1 MKDEQVQDPGDAAR
15 HSCHLA
21 EQALQKD
28 AGNYRALLESAP
40 VAILATDRQGRIVL
54 FNRQAEEMF
63 GYTRDEVFGQTV
75 ETLIPPRLQNAHV
88 QHRADYMQAPR
99 SRPMGIGMDLIGR
112 RHDGSE
118 FPVEVG
124 LSTVQTE
131 NGTLVM
137 AFIAD
142 ISTRKQMQAAL
153 RQSEEKYRTLVEQ
166 SLQGVM
172 IVRGLRPRIVFANPA
187 LSEMTGYSVEQLTHM
202 PPDKVEALI
211 HPEHP
216 EVLQRF
222 RDRLQGKSVP
232 SRYGFRVIR
241 KDGTAVWL
249 QMSSNLIEYQGE
261 PAVQATL
268 VDITE
273 RRRTE
278 AALRQRT
285 VELQT
290 HNEELD
296 AFAHTVAHDLKN
308 PLALTIGFADALM
321 TRYADL
327 SDQELEK
334 YLETIARNGRRMRR
348 IIDELLLLSSV
359 RRLQEVEIT
368 PLDMGA
374 IVSQAREREAQLI
387 EERQPTIIVPESW
400 PTALGH
406 GPWIEE
412 VWANYLSNALKYGG
426 HPPHVE
432 LGATVQDDG
441 QVRFWVKDNGPGL
454 TPEEQDQ
461 LFKPFTRLA
470 QVRVQGHGLG
480 LSIVRRIV
488 NKLSGKV
495 GVESAGVPGQGSTFY
510 FTLPAAE
517 KNSRGNPE
525 NTE

>member
-1 MKDEQVQDPGDAAR
+1 MKDKSQVKRDPDDATL

-21 EQALQKD
+21 EQALRED
-28 AGNYRALLESAP
+28 AENYQALLESAP
-40 VAILATDRQGRIVL
+40 VAILATDRQGCIVL
-54 FNRQAEEMF
+54 FNRQAEETF
-63 GYTRDEVFGQTV
+63 GYTRDAVFGQTV
-75 ETLIPPRLQNAHV
+75 ETLIPTRLQNVHV
-88 QHRADYMQAPR
+88 QHRADYMSAPR

-112 RHDGSE
+112 RKDGSE
-118 FPVEVG
+118 FPVEIG
-124 LSTVQTE
+124 LSTVQTKT
-131 NGTLVM
+131 GVLIM
-137 AFIAD
+137 GFIAD
-142 ISTRKQMQAAL
+142 TSARKQIESAL

-172 IVRGLRPRIVFANPA
+172 IVRGPRLHIAFANPA
-187 LSEMTGYSVEQLTHM
+187 LTEIIGYSVEELTHM
-202 PPDKVEALI
+202 SHQKVEAMI
-211 HPEHP
+211 HPEHQ

-222 RDRLQGKSVP
+222 RDRLKGKSVP
-232 SRYGFRVIR
+232 SRYEFRAIR
-241 KDGTAVWL
+241 KDGAVVWL
-249 QMSSNLIEYQGE
+249 QMSSNLIEYQGK

-268 VDITE
+268 VNTTE

-278 AALRQRT
+278 ATLRQRT
-285 VELQT
+285 LELQT

-308 PLALTIGFADALM
+308 PLALTIGFAEALV

-327 SDQELEK
+327 SGQELEK
-334 YLETIARNGRRMRR
+334 HLETIAQNGRRMRR

-359 RRLQEVEIT
+359 RRLQEVEIV
-368 PLDMGA
+368 PLDMGML
-374 IVSQAREREAQLI
+374 VSQACEREIQLI
-387 EERQPTIIVPESW
+387 EECQPEFIVPETW

-406 GPWIEE
+406 GPWVEE

-426 HPPHVE
+426 RPPRVE

-454 TPEEQDQ
+454 TSEEQAQ

-470 QVRVQGHGLG
+470 QVRVVGHGLG

-488 NKLSGKV
+488 SKLGGQV
-495 GVESAGVPGQGSTFY
+495 GIESAGVPGQGSTFY

-517 KNSRGNPE
+517 GK
-525 NTE
+525 